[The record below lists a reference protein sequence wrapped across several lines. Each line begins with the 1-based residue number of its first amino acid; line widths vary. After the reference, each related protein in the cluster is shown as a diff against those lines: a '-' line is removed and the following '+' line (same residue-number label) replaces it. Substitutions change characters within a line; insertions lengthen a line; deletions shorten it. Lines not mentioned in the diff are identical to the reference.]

1 VSARTATVIA
11 VASGKGGVG
20 KTNVAV
26 NLSVALARLGHRVG
40 LVDADFG
47 LGNVDVL
54 LGLAPERHIG
64 QLLTGEASLDDL
76 MVSGPAGVQIV
87 PASSGMRE
95 LTTFTMAQRA
105 ILADAFTRLRGRFD
119 FLLIDTAAGISDT
132 VIDSIL
138 LADRAAVVTSVEPAA
153 IVDAYA
159 TVKVLTTVSPAT
171 EVGIVVNRVRTAE
184 DASAAFKQLEMA
196 ALRFLRRSLKFY
208 GFITEDALLRESV
221 LVQRPVVEDAPQSDA
236 SRCFRLLAARVA
248 ALAPVAG
255 AAVKTPF
262 ARTAVTAAVATVPV
276 SALGDA
282 GAAVSGP
289 SGRIEGLALSESTG
303 RVEGEVRPC
312 E

>member
-1 VSARTATVIA
+1 VSARIATAIA

-54 LGLAPERHIG
+54 LGLAPQHHIG
-64 QLLTGEASLDDL
+64 QLLTGDASLDEL

-87 PASSGMRE
+87 PASSGIRE
-95 LTTFTMAQRA
+95 LTTFSMAQRA
-105 ILADAFTRLRGRFD
+105 ILADAFTRLRSRFD

-132 VIDSIL
+132 VIDTIL
-138 LADRAAVVTSVEPAA
+138 LADRAAIVTSVEPAA

-159 TVKVLTTVSPAT
+159 TVKVLSAASPAT
-171 EVGIVVNRVRTAE
+171 EIGIVVNRVRSAE
-184 DASAAFKQLEMA
+184 DATVAFKQLEMA
-196 ALRFLRRSLKFY
+196 ALRFLRRSLKLY
-208 GFITEDALLRESV
+208 GFVTEDGALRQSV
-221 LVQRPVVEDAPQSDA
+221 LIQRPVFDDAPQSDA

-248 ALAPVAG
+248 ALPPVDVRTAR
-255 AAVKTPF
+255 APF
-262 ARTAVTAAVATVPV
+262 ARTAAAPVTVHMNALDGSQAAVAAPAP
-276 SALGDA
+276 SEPA
-282 GAAVSGP
+282 G
-289 SGRIEGLALSESTG
+289 RL
-303 RVEGEVRPC
+303 EGEGRPC

>member
-1 VSARTATVIA
+1 MSTRTAIVIA

-54 LGLAPERHIG
+54 LGLTPEHHIG
-64 QLLTGEASLDDL
+64 ELLAGRASLDDL
-76 MVSGPAGVQIV
+76 VVAGPAGVQIV

-95 LTTFTMAQRA
+95 LTTFSLTQRS
-105 ILADAFTRLRGRFD
+105 ILADVFTRLRSRFD

-138 LADRAAVVTSVEPAA
+138 LADRAAVVTSGEPAA

-159 TVKVLTTVSPAT
+159 TVKVLTAASPAT
-171 EVGIVVNRVRTAE
+171 EIGIVVNRVRCAE
-184 DASAAFKQLEMA
+184 DATVAFKQLEMVA
-196 ALRFLRRSLKFY
+196 MRFLRRSLKLY
-208 GFITEDALLRESV
+208 GFVTEDVALRQSV
-221 LVQRPVVEDAPQSDA
+221 LSQRAVVEDAPQSDA
-236 SRCFRLLAARVA
+236 SRCFRLLAARVG
-248 ALAPVAG
+248 ALAPVA
-255 AAVKTPF
+255 AAPVATPF
-262 ARTAVTAAVATVPV
+262 ARTAASAAATVHVNAPGGAQG
-276 SALGDA
+276 AL
-282 GAAVSGP
+282 
-289 SGRIEGLALSESTG
+289 EGSVLSESAG